1 MKLSNAIGFYI
12 AIVLFLTLFAAIS
25 IQLYLLMLVL
35 VSLIYIPLVLAIYQS
50 PRPRV
55 EEEKERIV
63 VDEDIAHFRERVDK
77 ALKEKAVAQR
87 DIELR
92 VLNSLVIDLSIRYDM
107 PERVVRRNM
116 DNEEFLRPYLGDKA
130 RVVARMFRRIHDLRN
145 PLPREKFL
153 KEINEVLEAME

>member
-1 MKLSNAIGFYI
+1 M
-12 AIVLFLTLFAAIS
+12 
-25 IQLYLLMLVL
+25 
-35 VSLIYIPLVLAIYQS
+35 
-50 PRPRV
+50 
-55 EEEKERIV
+55 
-63 VDEDIAHFRERVDK
+63 
-77 ALKEKAVAQR
+77 
-87 DIELR
+87 R